1 MINLGRR
8 LFTKT
13 FFPIQ
18 GQPVA
23 VLHGAN
29 APLLQKMIEK
39 EIELERKV
47 LKGDIDRE
55 VISFEEAVPVDSK
68 FYRKCLS
75 DYIPLSKLIQTK
87 YNELISI
94 KYCPKRGH
102 FFQGDLDIFHSAIR
116 RIKNKPYNVVCR
128 ELRCGPSIGC
138 CW

>member
-1 MINLGRR
+1 MIFWAMPWRSRTPFHNWKYLEDNVNQYGCSWPQVIKKW
-8 LFTKT
+8 LFESKYWLNWKPKSWIIYQNIFT
-13 FFPIQ
+13 IQ

-75 DYIPLSKLIQTK
+75 DYIPLS
-87 YNELISI
+87 
-94 KYCPKRGH
+94 YCYCT
-102 FFQGDLDIFHSAIR
+102 II
-116 RIKNKPYNVVCR
+116 
-128 ELRCGPSIGC
+128 
-138 CW
+138 

>member
-1 MINLGRR
+1 M
-8 LFTKT
+8 
-13 FFPIQ
+13 Q

-68 FYRKCLS
+68 FYR
-75 DYIPLSKLIQTK
+75 
-87 YNELISI
+87 
-94 KYCPKRGH
+94 
-102 FFQGDLDIFHSAIR
+102 
-116 RIKNKPYNVVCR
+116 
-128 ELRCGPSIGC
+128 
-138 CW
+138 

>member
-1 MINLGRR
+1 MIIWIKILIDIN
-8 LFTKT
+8 KPKSWIIYQNI
-13 FFPIQ
+13 FPIQ

-68 FYRKCLS
+68 FHR
-75 DYIPLSKLIQTK
+75 
-87 YNELISI
+87 
-94 KYCPKRGH
+94 
-102 FFQGDLDIFHSAIR
+102 
-116 RIKNKPYNVVCR
+116 
-128 ELRCGPSIGC
+128 
-138 CW
+138 